1 MRESEILARV
11 VATGGSVTYTEH
23 TVKCSSASAPWRDL
37 IRLERSSKELHG
49 IDLSCLWATIGIAHR
64 AGVLEHRVD
73 GGPLETTALKA
84 GNVFV
89 YPQGASIYA
98 RTTQAIECT
107 CIQIAP
113 TVMNAV
119 ADELRRSPK
128 AMSYRAASDKQIERM
143 AALLEAE
150 VGLKCPAGRLYG
162 EYLAYAFAA
171 HVVQR
176 YGKGAESASAPV
188 GRLRNGKL
196 AAALEY
202 IQAHATQELSLHE
215 LADAVHLSPFH
226 FSRIFKKSTGLTPHQ
241 YVLQWRIE
249 EAKRLLRH
257 SRLELAEIS
266 NRVGFRD
273 QSHFTASFRK
283 VTGATPGRWRE
294 DV

>member
-1 MRESEILARV
+1 MHESEILARG
-11 VATGGSVTYTEH
+11 VATGGTVAYTEH
-23 TVKCSSASAPWRDL
+23 TIQCSSANAPWRDL
-37 IRLERSSKELHG
+37 IRFERSSKELRG
-49 IDLSCLWATIGIAHR
+49 VDLSFLWATVGIAHS
-64 AGVLEHRVD
+64 AGVLDHRTD

-84 GNVFV
+84 ANIFV
-89 YPQGASIYA
+89 YPQGTSIYA
-98 RTTQAIECT
+98 RTTQPIECT
-107 CIQIAP
+107 CVQIAP

-119 ADELRRSPK
+119 ADELRRSPRV
-128 AMSYRAASDKQIERM
+128 MSYRAARDKQIERM

-150 VGLKCPAGRLYG
+150 IGLRCAAGRLYG

-176 YGKGAESASAPV
+176 YSNGAESASASV

-196 AAALEY
+196 GAALEY

-215 LADAVHLSPFH
+215 LAEAVHLSPFH
-226 FSRIFKKSTGLTPHQ
+226 FSRIFKQSTGLTPHQ

-266 NRVGFRD
+266 NRLGFRD

-283 VTGATPGRWRE
+283 VIGATPRRWRE
-294 DV
+294 NA

>member
-23 TVKCSSASAPWRDL
+23 TIKCSSANAPWRDL

-49 IDLSCLWATIGIAHR
+49 VDLSCLWATIGIAHG
-64 AGVLEHRVD
+64 AGVLEHRID
-73 GGPLETTALKA
+73 GGPLEKTALKA

-98 RTTQAIECT
+98 RTTQPVECT
-107 CIQIAP
+107 CVQIAP
-113 TVMNAV
+113 SVMNAV
-119 ADELRRSPK
+119 ADELRRSPRV
-128 AMSYRAASDKQIERM
+128 MSYRAARDKQIERM

-150 VGLKCPAGRLYG
+150 IGLRCAAGRLYG

-176 YGKGAESASAPV
+176 YSNVAESASASA

-226 FSRIFKKSTGLTPHQ
+226 FSRIFKQSTGLTPHR

-266 NRVGFRD
+266 NRLGFRD

-283 VTGATPGRWRE
+283 VTGATPRRWRE

>member
-1 MRESEILARV
+1 MYESEILARV

-23 TVKCSSASAPWRDL
+23 TIECSSANAPWRDL
-37 IRLERSSKELHG
+37 IRFERSSKELHG
-49 IDLSCLWATIGIAHR
+49 VDLSCLWATIGIAQSS
-64 AGVLEHRVD
+64 GVLDQRID
-73 GGPLETTALKA
+73 GGALETTTLKA

-98 RTTQAIECT
+98 RTTQPVRCT

-113 TVMNAV
+113 SVMNAV
-119 ADELRRSPK
+119 ADELRRSPRV
-128 AMSYRAASDKQIERM
+128 MSYRAARDKQIERM

-150 VGLKCPAGRLYG
+150 IELRCAAGRLYG

-171 HVVQR
+171 HVVHR
-176 YGKGAESASAPV
+176 YGKAAESASASV

-226 FSRIFKKSTGLTPHQ
+226 FSRIFKQSTGLAPHQ

-249 EAKRLLRH
+249 EAKRLMRH

-266 NRVGFRD
+266 NRLGFRD

-283 VTGATPGRWRE
+283 VTGATPRRWRE
-294 DV
+294 GV

>member
-1 MRESEILARV
+1 MRESEILARG

-23 TVKCSSASAPWRDL
+23 AIQCSSADAPWRDL
-37 IRLERSSKELHG
+37 IRLERSSKELRG
-49 IDLSCLWATIGIAHR
+49 LDVSFLWATVGVAHS
-64 AGVLEHRVD
+64 AGVLEHRTD

-84 GNVFV
+84 ADVFV

-98 RTTQAIECT
+98 RATQLIECT
-107 CIQIAP
+107 CVQIAP
-113 TVMNAV
+113 TVLNAV

-128 AMSYRAASDKQIERM
+128 VMSYRATYDKQIERM

-150 VGLKCPAGRLYG
+150 IGLRCAAGRLYG

-176 YGKGAESASAPV
+176 YGNGAESGSALV

-196 AAALEY
+196 AAVLEY
-202 IQAHATQELSLHE
+202 IHAHAAQELSLHE
-215 LADAVHLSPFH
+215 LAAAVHLSPFH
-226 FSRIFKKSTGLTPHQ
+226 FSRIFKQSTGFTPHQ
-241 YVLQWRIE
+241 YVLQWRVE

-266 NRVGFRD
+266 NRLGFRD

-294 DV
+294 NA